1 MTGVRWDIRDI
12 MSQHNAYVDIL
23 VRVKTY
29 LPCCNLYSRDK
40 ICCFTSWRPLFKI
53 DQKKNQQK
61 QNMKSNSL
69 VGNNGAQSPACVA
82 DVFYW

>member
-12 MSQHNAYVDIL
+12 MSQHNAYVDML

-29 LPCCNLYSRDK
+29 LACNLYSRDT
-40 ICCFTSWRPLFKI
+40 ICCFTFWRPLFKI
-53 DQKKNQQK
+53 DQKKKNKTKKQK

-69 VGNNGAQSPACVA
+69 GWQ
-82 DVFYW
+82 